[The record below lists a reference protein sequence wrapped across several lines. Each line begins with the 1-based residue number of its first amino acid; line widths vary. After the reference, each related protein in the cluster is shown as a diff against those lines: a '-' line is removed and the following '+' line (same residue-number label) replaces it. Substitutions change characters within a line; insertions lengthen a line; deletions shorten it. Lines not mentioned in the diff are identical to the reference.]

1 MFSLLLASLLDGF
14 AKTGMVELGEKEVS
28 VYFADKRSTGKP
40 FFRNGM
46 C

>member
-1 MFSLLLASLLDGF
+1 MSLLLGTLLDSF
-14 AKTGMVELGEKEVS
+14 ANTGMVELGEKVS
-28 VYFADKRSTGKP
+28 IYFADKRSTGKP

>member
-1 MFSLLLASLLDGF
+1 LDGF
-14 AKTGMVELGEKEVS
+14 ANTGMVELGEKEIS